1 MKKLWKEFVAFISK
15 GNALAVAIGVIIGG
29 AFSTIVS
36 TINEKIISP
45 LLGSL
50 LGEHDLSN
58 SLVVVLDYKKDANG
72 NILLD
77 EAGHQVVANAI
88 YWGAFIQSVI
98 DFVLTAVILF
108 AIFKFVMH
116 ISEAAKKTADMV
128 RDVFDGDDEVK
139 EEVVPSEPAPTP
151 EPVVPQDILLL
162 QEIRDL
168 LANKDNKEE

>member
-15 GNALAVAIGVIIGG
+15 GNALALAIGVIIGG

-50 LGEHDLSN
+50 LGDHDLSN
-58 SLVVVLDYKKDANG
+58 SLVVVLNYKKDANG

-88 YWGAFIQSVI
+88 YFGAFIQSVI

-108 AIFKFVMH
+108 AIFKLVMY
-116 ISEAAKKTADMV
+116 ISETAKKTAEMV
-128 RDVFDGDDEVK
+128 RERFDDDVK
-139 EEVVPSEPAPTP
+139 EEVVPSEPAPEP

-168 LANKDNKEE
+168 LAKKDKKEE